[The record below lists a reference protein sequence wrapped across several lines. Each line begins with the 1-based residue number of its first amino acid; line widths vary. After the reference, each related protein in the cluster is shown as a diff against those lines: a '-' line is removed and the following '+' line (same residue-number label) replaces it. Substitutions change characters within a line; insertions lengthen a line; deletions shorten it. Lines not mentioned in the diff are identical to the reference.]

1 MSEGARRGAYAVLF
15 PGQGSQ
21 AVGMGVALAE
31 AFAEAAEVMARA
43 DRVMP
48 GLSKLCR
55 EGPEEL
61 LRQTA
66 YTQPALF
73 AVSVAT
79 WEVWRRRVGDA
90 LPAAGAGHSLGEYA
104 ALVASGALA
113 FEEGLE
119 LVRARG
125 QLMGEALPDQQ
136 GGMAAVLG
144 LDDQQ
149 VQAICQAVAR
159 ELGDE
164 TALVAANFNAPG
176 QVVVSGLKTALAM
189 ARERAAGL
197 GGRWVDLAVSG
208 AFHSP
213 LMRGAA
219 ERFRERLRQA
229 ALGTP
234 SWPVVSN
241 VTAQPYPA
249 DPRAIRDAL
258 AAQLVSPVRWA
269 DSLRAM
275 AAMGITH
282 FVELGPGRVL
292 SGMVRRT
299 LPEAV
304 SLNVQDPASLEA
316 SLARLKGDGLI

>member
-1 MSEGARRGAYAVLF
+1 MSVSGSEGAYAVLF

-43 DRVMP
+43 DRVIP

-66 YTQPALF
+66 YTQPALL

-79 WEVWRRRVGDA
+79 WEVWRRRAGDA
-90 LPAAGAGHSLGEYA
+90 LPAAGAGHSLGEYT
-104 ALVASGALA
+104 ALVASGALE
-113 FEEGLE
+113 FEEALE

-125 QLMGEALPDQQ
+125 QLMGEALPGQE

-144 LDDQQ
+144 LDDQR
-149 VQAICQAVAR
+149 VQAICEAVAQ
-159 ELGDE
+159 ELRDE
-164 TALVAANFNAPG
+164 TAVVAANFNAPG
-176 QVVVSGLKTALAM
+176 QVVVSGVKTALARVHEQV
-189 ARERAAGL
+189 ASA
-197 GGRWVDLAVSG
+197 GGRWVELAVSG
-208 AFHSP
+208 PFHSP
-213 LMRGAA
+213 LMQAAA
-219 ERFRERLRQA
+219 ERFRAHLERARLQA
-229 ALGTP
+229 P

-241 VTAQPYPA
+241 VTARPYPA
-249 DPRAIRDAL
+249 DPQAIREAL

-275 AAMGITH
+275 AAKGITH

-299 LPEAV
+299 LPDAV